1 MAQMQHG
8 EHREADECLQFSRRR
23 ENFAVIELNDVS
35 IAGDF
40 VVPSSLSS
48 GYKVKSGLDSR
59 EMLSQGYDWDG
70 SVFDEPSIQSL
81 KGGYLL

>member
-8 EHREADECLQFSRRR
+8 EHREADECLQFSRPR

-40 VVPSSLSS
+40 VVDKFLNSKRWWPVTRPSDTHALSRVA
-48 GYKVKSGLDSR
+48 Y
-59 EMLSQGYDWDG
+59 Q
-70 SVFDEPSIQSL
+70 
-81 KGGYLL
+81 